1 MYLLHV
7 TLYTVGT
14 MVAELGAAMLMATAE
29 EEEVVVEAAGK
40 STTNL

>member
-7 TLYTVGT
+7 TTYTVGT
-14 MVAELGAAMLMATAE
+14 MVAELGADMLMATAAE
-29 EEEVVVEAAGK
+29 EEMVEAAGK